1 MTHISPLSQK
11 CARCGAAFW
20 ANSHRSRFCS
30 GQCRTLHW
38 KENRKKSALLK
49 LLATVYDIDTNKCR
63 KLLMAVN
70 KATDVFYR
78 FAEWLGFTYS
88 TKQYEWK
95 LTAP

>member
-1 MTHISPLSQK
+1 MTHKPLLSQK
-11 CARCGAAFW
+11 CARCSNPFSTI
-20 ANSHRSRFCS
+20 SHRSRFCS

-38 KENRKKSALLK
+38 KENRKKSALLN

-70 KATDVFYR
+70 KATEVFYR

-88 TKQYEWK
+88 TKKYEWK
-95 LTAP
+95 LTV